1 MNAEKDELKSHVNA
15 RVSPTEK
22 YYLSTIKQKDSDAN
36 ELIKHL
42 SNPAVRGNLNDIP
55 DPYLYS
61 DAMWWIDSLSNEA
74 EEHLRQGHLRL
85 YIRDKQTDKMV
96 GNISLWKELNE
107 AVWMLGYWLAEEYWG
122 QGIMTWACTEI
133 LKRGQAEG
141 ITKVV
146 VGRVKEGNT
155 ASRRVLE
162 KNNFKKVKTNNDIP
176 TQGGLSNEWE
186 YEIDLGI

>member
-22 YYLSTIKQKDSDAN
+22 YYISTIKQKDSDAN

-42 SNPAVRGNLNDIP
+42 SNPAVKGNLNDIP

-74 EEHLRQGHLRL
+74 EEHLRQGRLRL

-96 GNISLWKELNE
+96 GNISLWTEPNE
-107 AVWMLGYWLAEEYWG
+107 AVWMLGYWLAEDYWG
-122 QGIMTWACTEI
+122 QGIMTWACAEI
-133 LKRGQAEG
+133 LKRGQTEG

-155 ASRRVLE
+155 ASRQVLE
-162 KNNFKKVKTNNDIP
+162 KNGFKKVKTNDIP

>member
-1 MNAEKDELKSHVNA
+1 
-15 RVSPTEK
+15 VSPTEK

-74 EEHLRQGHLRL
+74 EEHPRQGRLRL
-85 YIRDKQTDKMV
+85 YIRDKQTHKMV
-96 GNISLWKELNE
+96 GNISLWTEPNE

-146 VGRVKEGNT
+146 GRVKEGNT

-162 KNNFKKVKTNNDIP
+162 KNGFKKVKTNNDIP